1 MDEIQRQVR
10 KARRRLNGQHFLNV
24 AIISLTVTL
33 TLALIGLA
41 LPRLMVLAVRP
52 DVWTWSWIGGGAAL
66 GLFAGWLIAF
76 WKRRKD
82 LQAAIELDRRY
93 GLKERVSSSL
103 ALSPDERESEIGQVL
118 LLDAQRRVERIDV
131 REQFS
136 WGWNGRALLPLIP
149 TLAMFVLVYF
159 VPHATTEVKA
169 SSGSVAEEKARIK
182 KAVAE
187 LEKKFTEKKE
197 ALKDQGLKES
207 EAILNELAKT
217 AEKMKKTDLDDQK
230 DALVKLNDLAKEAQQ
245 KRNQLAP
252 TEKLKE
258 QLEGMKK
265 LNDGPAEKLAD
276 ALREGDLGQAAKEMQ
291 KLMDKLQKGELNKEE
306 KEKMAEQLEKVQQKL
321 EHLVKE
327 HEAQKQAL
335 QEKIEQQKQQGNAAE
350 AAKLQEELEKLQAQD
365 DQMKKGAEQMAK
377 KLGQAAQNL
386 REGKGEQAAQELEQM
401 AQDLQGMQ
409 DQLNDL
415 ETLDEAMN
423 EIADAKKAMGCKQC
437 QGNGCQECQGQGQ
450 GKGKGQGNKPGRGLG
465 EGQGQGERPEE
476 KTDTKGYDSRVRAK
490 PKQGAAV
497 RVGDAGGPNLP
508 GKAQESVKE
517 QVEASLSQEPDPID
531 EKALPRDQREHSK
544 EYFEKLLKE

>member
-1 MDEIQRQVR
+1 MEEIQRQVR
-10 KARRRLNGQHFLNV
+10 KARRRLNGQQFLHV
-24 AIISLTVTL
+24 VIWSLTIAL
-33 TLALIGLA
+33 TIALVGLA
-41 LPRLMVLAVRP
+41 IPRVMILSVQP
-52 DVWTWSWIGGGAAL
+52 DVWTWSWIGGGASL
-66 GLFAGWLIAF
+66 GILAGWFIAF
-76 WKRRKD
+76 WQRRND
-82 LQAAIELDRRY
+82 LQAAIELDRRF

-103 ALSPDERESEIGQVL
+103 ALSADERESEIGQVL
-118 LLDAQRRVERIDV
+118 MIDAARRVERIDIG
-131 REQFS
+131 EQFS
-136 WGWNGRALLPLIP
+136 WGWNARALLPMIP
-149 TLAMFVLVYF
+149 AFAMFALVYF
-159 VPHATTEVKA
+159 VPHAAQQASA

-217 AEKMKKTDLDDQK
+217 AEKMKKAELEDQK
-230 DALVKLNDLAKEAQQ
+230 DALVKLNDLTKEAQQ
-245 KRNQLAP
+245 RRNQLAP

-276 ALREGDLGQAAKEMQ
+276 AMREGDLAQAAKEMQ
-291 KLMDKLQKGELNKEE
+291 KLMEKLQKGELNKEE
-306 KEKMAEQLEKVQQKL
+306 RQKMAEQLEQVQQKI
-321 EHLVKE
+321 EQVKKE

-350 AAKLQEELEKLQAQD
+350 AAKLQQELEKLQAQD

-377 KLGQAAQNL
+377 KLGEAAKNLKEGNAQQAA
-386 REGKGEQAAQELEQM
+386 EDLEQL

-423 EIADAKKAMGCKQC
+423 EIDETKKAMGCKKC
-437 QGNGCQECQGQGQ
+437 AGDGCQACQ
-450 GKGKGQGNKPGRGLG
+450 GKGAGGGNKGDKPGDGLG
-465 EGQGQGERPEE
+465 EGQGFGERPEE

-490 PKQGAAV
+490 PKQGSAV

-508 GKAQESVKE
+508 GKVQESVKE

-531 EKALPRDQREHSK
+531 EAALPRDQREHSK